1 MFFLCVLFHKM
12 ERERRWSFAMERK
25 KLTCTFH
32 NPNSVENMRDFL
44 IKVLV
49 KVNQPELEASIRSSQ
64 AAFRNT

>member
-1 MFFLCVLFHKM
+1 
-12 ERERRWSFAMERK
+12 MERK